1 MNSFYSVYNQT
12 MTDLCLQAYGTTDL
26 LVKFCTDNNI
36 TSINYIP
43 PVPQLFVYD
52 EALVTDQQLNNYV
65 FVTGNIANIDE
76 EYYESEGGG
85 TYGSEDGGDYY
96 IPD

>member
-1 MNSFYSVYNQT
+1 MRKG
-12 MTDLCLQAYGTTDL
+12 MWL
-26 LVKFCTDNNI
+26 
-36 TSINYIP
+36 
-43 PVPQLFVYD
+43 
-52 EALVTDQQLNNYV
+52 E
-65 FVTGNIANIDE
+65 IDE